1 MTKTKKRS
9 IAIIPCYNEEPTI
22 GSIVAQA
29 KHFVDEVLVV
39 DDGSNDNTANIAKE
53 VGASV
58 IIHENNKGKTA
69 AIKTGFKYALK
80 NNYEYIITM
89 DGDAQHN
96 PSEIPVLLNRL
107 KNNGHDIVLGIRYG
121 LYTEMPL
128 WRKFGK
134 RVLDYTTSFGNGGII
149 TDSQCGF
156 RAFNKKAVEKILPRL
171 NGNSF
176 SAESEQLIRAHEEN
190 LKIDKQNI
198 SCKYKNLNTS
208 TKKPLSHGLSVLI
221 YVLKILIKKRPLF
234 LLVIPGIIS
243 LFFGLL
249 LGLITIIFYK
259 DLFVFNIGLAFT
271 VCLLIIIGILS
282 VIKGLSLKY
291 ISTAVKEMFR
301 EKIY

>member
-1 MTKTKKRS
+1 MTNTKKHS

-22 GSIVAQA
+22 GSIVAKA
-29 KHFVDEVLVV
+29 KHYVNEVLVV
-39 DDGSNDNTANIAKE
+39 DDGSNDNTAEIAKE
-53 VGASV
+53 VGATV
-58 IIHENNKGKTA
+58 ITHETNKGKTE

-80 NNYEYIITM
+80 NNYDYIITM

-96 PSEIPVLLNRL
+96 PSEIPVLLNNL
-107 KNNGHDIVLGIRYG
+107 INNGHDITLGVRYG

-156 RAFNKKAVEKILPRL
+156 RAFNKKAVEKILPKL
-171 NGNSF
+171 NGHSF
-176 SAESEQLIRAHEEN
+176 TVESEQLIRAHEEN

-221 YVLKILIKKRPLF
+221 EVLKLLLEKRPLF
-234 LLVIPGIIS
+234 LIVIPGIIS

-249 LGLITIIFYK
+249 LGLITIMFYN
-259 DLFVFNIGLAFT
+259 DTYIFNIGLALI
-271 VCLLIIIGILS
+271 VSILIITGILTI
-282 VIKGLSLKY
+282 IKGLSKKY
-291 ISTAVKEMFR
+291 ISIALKEMFR